1 VTTSAATSR
10 PLPLRKRPDLSFT
23 PQWHRGRRQWL
34 VKDPVSLSFFH
45 LRDEEYEVLSRL
57 DGRTSLNDLRD
68 HFERRFA
75 PNRITIEGL
84 RAFVAMLHSN
94 GLVLSESSGQ
104 GDQLLERHDR
114 DRRKRLLAAVANP
127 LAVQFR
133 GIDPEPLLRRLAPMT
148 KWMFSPL
155 SLLVCLGLGLAA
167 ITLVTVQFDVL
178 QARLPGFREFFAG
191 RNLVWLFGTLA
202 VTKVL
207 HEFGHALACRHV
219 GGECHEIGLML
230 LVFTPCLYCNVSDS
244 WQLPNKWQRIAVA
257 AAGMYVELFL
267 ASVCTFLWWFSHPGL
282 LNTLCLN
289 VMFVCSVSTVLFN
302 GNPLLRYDGY
312 YILSDWLEVPNLWQ
326 QSRAV
331 VYDALARWCLG
342 LESLFRGT
350 AESNRPLLAVY
361 ALASMAYR
369 TFVLTAI
376 LWFVYR
382 WLAERQLEIAGQ
394 LFVAIVLG
402 GLLAAPC
409 IVMAKILRDPGR
421 RRLIQRHRLA
431 LTGLAVAV
439 VLVAVLAIP
448 LPYSVKSPA
457 AVRLEG
463 SWPVHVAVDGTVLST
478 VSPGAVVRPGAP
490 LATLANR
497 DMELERK
504 RLEGER
510 NQQLKRIESL
520 SSLRVVD
527 PEAAALLP
535 AAREKLKRLENELKQ
550 QLDDMRQLTL
560 RAPTAGTVIPPQ
572 RRAATE
578 ATRTLSASGS
588 LGMWTGT
595 PFDEQNRGSLLKRGT
610 LFCLIGDAD
619 RLEVVA
625 MVDESGVELV
635 GLGQKVTLVFEQ
647 DAGQAIEG
655 TVTEIAPASSDATLN
670 SLVFSED
677 RVLRRKAESGRRKA
691 SEPPNAQRST
701 GYTVRIRLEHPPA
714 GLRLGSRGTAKIH
727 TAPRSLGWRCLRFL
741 RRTFSFDVPRGGKS

>member
-1 VTTSAATSR
+1 MTTSAATSR
-10 PLPLRKRPDLSFT
+10 PLPVRKRPDLSFT

-57 DGRTSLNDLRD
+57 DGRASLNDLRD

-84 RAFVAMLHSN
+84 RAFVAMLHRN
-94 GLVLSESSGQ
+94 GLVLSEASGQ
-104 GDQLLERHDR
+104 GDQLLTRHDR
-114 DRRKRLLAAVANP
+114 DQRKRLLASVANP
-127 LAVQFR
+127 LTIRFR
-133 GIDPEPLLRRLAPMT
+133 GFDPEPLLRRLAPIT

-155 SLLVCLGLGLAA
+155 SLLICLGLGLAA

-178 QARLPGFREFFAG
+178 QSRLPGFREFFAG
-191 RNLVWLFGTLA
+191 HNLVWLFATLA

-244 WQLPNKWQRIAVA
+244 WRLPNKWQRIAVA

-267 ASVCTFLWWFSHPGL
+267 AAACTFLWWFSHPGL

-369 TFVLTAI
+369 TFVLAAI

-382 WLAERQLEIAGQ
+382 WLAERRLEIAGQ
-394 LFVAIVLG
+394 LFVALVVG
-402 GLLAAPC
+402 GLFAAPC
-409 IVMAKILRDPGR
+409 IVMAKILSDPGR

-431 LTGLAVAV
+431 LTGLVVAAVLA
-439 VLVAVLAIP
+439 AVLAIP

-463 SWPVHVAVDGTVLST
+463 SWPVHVAVDGTVLTT

-510 NQQLKRIESL
+510 NQQLKRIENL

-535 AAREKLKRLENELKQ
+535 AAREKLKRLENELQ
-550 QLDDMRQLTL
+550 QHVDNMRQLTL
-560 RAPTAGTVIPPQ
+560 RAPTAGTVIPPPVRSDRLQ
-572 RRAATE
+572 PGKGPAE
-578 ATRTLSASGS
+578 AGHYELPG
-588 LGMWTGT
+588 WTGT
-595 PFDEQNRGSLLKRGT
+595 PFDKQNRGSLLKRGT

-619 RLEVVA
+619 RLEAVA
-625 MVDESGVELV
+625 MVDEAGVELI
-635 GLGQKVTLVFEQ
+635 GAGQRVTLVFDQ
-647 DAGQAIEG
+647 HAGRAVEG

-677 RVLRRKAESGRRKA
+677 RRLAAERPRKTADKPA
-691 SEPPNAQRST
+691 
-701 GYTVRIRLEHPPA
+701 GYTVRIRLAHPPA
-714 GLRLGSRGTAKIH
+714 GLRLGSRATAKIH
-727 TAPRSLGWRCLRFL
+727 ASPRSLGWRCLRFL
-741 RRTFSFDVPRGGKS
+741 RRTFSFDVPRGG